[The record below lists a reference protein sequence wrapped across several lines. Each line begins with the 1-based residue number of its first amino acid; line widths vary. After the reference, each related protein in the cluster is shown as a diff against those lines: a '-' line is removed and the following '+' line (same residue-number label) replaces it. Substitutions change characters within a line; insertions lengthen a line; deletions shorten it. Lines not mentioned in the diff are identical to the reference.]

1 MARYEGF
8 AAMPLGGRWRP
19 GSSGKTA
26 ADTDPWNGAML
37 AEIPLASAGDLDE
50 ACTAAARAQRDW
62 AAQPPARRA
71 EVMLTA
77 AALMQDRKAEIT
89 GWLIRETGAPVGQ
102 AELEWSL
109 TRSAMLRAGSVPHQA
124 AGRIMPSDLA
134 DQESRVYRRPAG
146 VVAVISPSRFPLQLA
161 NRSAAPALAAGNAVV
176 LKPASDTPVAGG
188 LLLASTA
195 SSSSGW

>member
-134 DQESRVYRRPAG
+134 DQESRVYRRPRWG
-146 VVAVISPSRFPLQLA
+146 GRGDQPVAL
-161 NRSAAPALAAGNAVV
+161 PAAAGQ
-176 LKPASDTPVAGG
+176 PVGGPRAGRG
-188 LLLASTA
+188 ERGRPQA
-195 SSSSGW
+195 GQ